1 MIAHVIAAI
10 IGNYLTSVFVLGLI
24 IAGIR
29 VGRVGRLGRPRTAA
43 DVSAT
48 FLSTYLLYAIGI
60 GQILNFVMH
69 SFFGDYAAKTI
80 GWAQSPF
87 QLELAFASLGLGVA
101 AILVHGKRTDLT
113 GKLGVVLMSAIFGY
127 GAAGGH
133 IYQLLVHHDHAV
145 NNGGLLLIMD
155 VVISTVGL
163 LFVTWNAFARRADA
177 AKRNS
182 RTTDVRLAAAAAHS
196 AH

>member
-24 IAGIR
+24 IAGI
-29 VGRVGRLGRPRTAA
+29 RVGRLGRPRTAA

-101 AILVHGKRTDLT
+101 AILVHGQRPDLT

-133 IYQLLVHHDHAV
+133 IYQMLVHHDHAV

-182 RTTDVRLAAAAAHS
+182 RTTEVRRLAAAAAHS

>member
-1 MIAHVIAAI
+1 
-10 IGNYLTSVFVLGLI
+10 
-24 IAGIR
+24 
-29 VGRVGRLGRPRTAA
+29 
-43 DVSAT
+43 
-48 FLSTYLLYAIGI
+48 
-60 GQILNFVMH
+60 MH

-101 AILVHGKRTDLT
+101 AILVHGQRADLT
-113 GKLGVVLMSAIFGY
+113 GKLAMVLMSAIFGY

-133 IYQLLVHHDHAV
+133 IYQSLVHHDHAV

-155 VVISTVGL
+155 VTISTIGL
-163 LFVTWNAFARRADA
+163 LFVAWNAYARRADA
-177 AKRNS
+177 AKRGS
-182 RTTDVRLAAAAAHS
+182 RTTEVSRLAAPAAHS

>member
-29 VGRVGRLGRPRTAA
+29 AGRLGRPRTAA

-69 SFFGDYAAKTI
+69 SYFGDYAAKTI

-101 AILVHGKRTDLT
+101 AILVHAKRPGLT

-133 IYQLLVHHDHAV
+133 IYQMLVHHDHAV

-155 VVISTVGL
+155 VVISTIGL